1 MRPLYEFG
9 IMTAIISALTGGAI
23 AFLPLFTIWT
33 VLPVFAFAIALHLG
47 HGFLYSTHL
56 VDALEG
62 HPKQAQLQ
70 SALKKVTWSC
80 VVITTVVL
88 ILITASRATIAG

>member
-1 MRPLYEFG
+1 MRTLYEFG
-9 IMTAIISALTGGAI
+9 IMTVIISALAGGGI

-62 HPKQAQLQ
+62 HPKQARVQT
-70 SALKKVTWSC
+70 ALKKVTWSC
-80 VVITTVVL
+80 IAITTVVL
-88 ILITASRATIAG
+88 ILVTASRAVVAG